1 MYRSNKHV
9 MLDSNYIK
17 IIKDQQMYLFLK
29 LQFARDDPSQ
39 FVRDATSQ
47 SSRNRSNSEAAKI
60 AEIEKQKD
68 EMVIVS

>member
-29 LQFARDDPSQ
+29 LQF
-39 FVRDATSQ
+39 V
-47 SSRNRSNSEAAKI
+47 KY
-60 AEIEKQKD
+60 
-68 EMVIVS
+68 